1 MPSGRFIAEQ
11 STCAP
16 DAPGGVLQAC
26 LEVAK
31 ALSEQ
36 ENLQSGACGN
46 VEQTAGIRLG
56 LNQRR
61 SLLNSTLRQL
71 QCARAR
77 THTEF
82 GMKARCF
89 RQVKDS
95 LGADDTRVA
104 DLAVAILDEAAALF
118 SLPSPEGLNGYLETG
133 NDTSTR
139 TAWRSGLFH
148 SPGSRRAAREV
159 PSFARWRVILVSRQG
174 RPRNASHPSVRHD
187 THKHLPVSP
196 SRSAPV
202 CAAIH
207 KAANRYNRRAW
218 CDRTLSSRPVSF
230 RPTGT
235 SHRPNRGST
244 SCPIQPTFPA
254 PRRSVRRQTRRPR
267 RVPRATPRRGADWRS
282 VHGLRGAP

>member
-11 STCAP
+11 STCAR
-16 DAPGGVLQAC
+16 DAPGGVLEAC

-61 SLLNSTLRQL
+61 SLLNPSLRQL

-77 THTEF
+77 TSAEF

-104 DLAVAILDEAAALF
+104 ELAVAILDEAVGLF
-118 SLPSPEGLNGYLETG
+118 SVPSSEGLNGYLETG
-133 NDTSTR
+133 DNTSTR
-139 TAWRSGLFH
+139 TAWRSGLFTR
-148 SPGSRRAAREV
+148 PDLGRLLGRA
-159 PSFARWRVILVSRQG
+159 
-174 RPRNASHPSVRHD
+174 
-187 THKHLPVSP
+187 
-196 SRSAPV
+196 
-202 CAAIH
+202 
-207 KAANRYNRRAW
+207 
-218 CDRTLSSRPVSF
+218 
-230 RPTGT
+230 
-235 SHRPNRGST
+235 
-244 SCPIQPTFPA
+244 
-254 PRRSVRRQTRRPR
+254 RRSQ
-267 RVPRATPRRGADWRS
+267 AGE
-282 VHGLRGAP
+282 